1 MKYFKFFSPSFK
13 QYYGGDSY
21 IHRIIRLFFDT
32 LTTILTMYQGNP
44 VLTLLLLGLPSSF
57 LAIIVYM
64 TCCSDFLDARDD
76 DLTDQDEQDDQ
87 HEKRD

>member
-1 MKYFKFFSPSFK
+1 
-13 QYYGGDSY
+13 
-21 IHRIIRLFFDT
+21 
-32 LTTILTMYQGNP
+32 MYQGNP
-44 VLTLLLLGLPSSF
+44 ILTLLLLGLPSSF

-76 DLTDQDEQDDQ
+76 DLVDPDHDEQQDDE

>member
-1 MKYFKFFSPSFK
+1 
-13 QYYGGDSY
+13 
-21 IHRIIRLFFDT
+21 
-32 LTTILTMYQGNP
+32 MYQGNP
-44 VLTLLLLGLPSSF
+44 ILTLLLLGLPSSF

-76 DLTDQDEQDDQ
+76 LVDPDHDEQQDDE

>member
-1 MKYFKFFSPSFK
+1 
-13 QYYGGDSY
+13 
-21 IHRIIRLFFDT
+21 
-32 LTTILTMYQGNP
+32 MYQGNP